1 MGPGDEQ
8 HGGASEEDRGQHK
21 MKLWSDSWTNG
32 DRIPTRYAAGQPDG
46 QGAATFSDNLNPH
59 LAWSDVPAGAKS
71 MVLICHDFDV
81 PTKGDDVN
89 QPGREVPADLP
100 RRDFFHWV
108 LVDLPPLPT
117 VIAEGE
123 FSRGFVARG
132 KSGPHITATPV
143 GGAMDG
149 NARSIARQGLNDFTG
164 WFAGHAEMAGHYFGY
179 DGPFPPFN
187 VSLVHHYVFTLYA
200 VSVPK
205 LAVEG
210 AFTGDQVRRQLAG
223 RVLAEATFSGT
234 YTLNARLFT
243 A

>member
-1 MGPGDEQ
+1 
-8 HGGASEEDRGQHK
+8 

-32 DRIPTRYAAGQPDG
+32 DRIPPRYCAGRVADAG
-46 QGAATFSDNLNPH
+46 GAAFSDNLNPH

-81 PTKGDDVN
+81 PSRADDVN

-100 RRDFFHWV
+100 RVDFFHWV
-108 LVDLPPLPT
+108 LVDLPPRPT

-123 FSRGFVARG
+123 YSRGFTPRG
-132 KSGPHITATPV
+132 KPGPATLN
-143 GGAMDG
+143 GA
-149 NARSIARQGLNDFTG
+149 RHGLNDYTG
-164 WFAGHAEMAGHYFGY
+164 WFAGDAERGGSYFGY

-187 VSLVHHYVFTLYA
+187 DSLVHHYVFTLYA
-200 VSVPK
+200 VSLDRLP
-205 LAVEG
+205 VEG
-210 AFTGDQVRRQLAG
+210 AFTGPQVREKLAG

-234 YTLNARLFT
+234 YTLNKRLL